1 MSDFFNE
8 FKTVSKAEWEAQII
22 ADLKGKD
29 PSLLTTNDEIEEIE
43 FTSYMH
49 QEDINSFDESPGDF
63 PFTRGMNRSDNDWK
77 NGAYIKIEDAKTTN
91 KKALTSLNLGADL
104 LVFEAK
110 NSSVDW
116 KTVLDEVKLEY
127 IQTQFILHNKKSF
140 FEAHSVLSSKEG
152 DIIYQLDFLGSEWSE
167 NDFHEISAEFNSK
180 QQRFCAVNGFQL
192 QQAGATTTQE
202 IAFCLSAGHEYLVKL
217 LYEGFTIDEACACVS
232 FNIGIGAN
240 YFFEIAKIRALKQL
254 WSKIIKAYNPEHN
267 CSYNCHINA
276 RIGHLNKSI
285 QDPHTNLLRQTTEA
299 MSAVSGSVDTL
310 TILPYDLLSS
320 NGTTDLSERMAINI
334 STILKEESYLDKVLD
349 PTGGSYSVENLT
361 LKIGR
366 KAWTLFQ
373 KLESEAGIFNS
384 SAQKLLVEQVATKRN
399 QRIAN
404 FSSGKTVG
412 IGMNKYK
419 PTQPVEA
426 HWKLPNDYLGLQPL
440 VLEHELNLK
449 TA

>member
-29 PSLLTTNDEIEEIE
+29 PSLLTTKDEIEEIE

-49 QEDINSFDESPGDF
+49 QEDINTFDESPGDF
-63 PFTRGMNRSDNDWK
+63 PFTRGMNRPDNDWK
-77 NGAYIKIEDAKTTN
+77 NGAYLKVVEAKTTN
-91 KKALTSLNLGADL
+91 KKALNLLNLGADL
-104 LVFEAK
+104 LIFEAES
-110 NSSVDW
+110 SSVDW
-116 KTVLDEVKLEY
+116 KTVLDDIKLEY
-127 IQTQFILHNKKSF
+127 IQTQFILHDKKSF
-140 FEAHSVLSSKEG
+140 FETHSFLSTKEG
-152 DIIYQLDFLGSEWSE
+152 DITYQLDFLGSDWTES
-167 NDFHEISAEFNSK
+167 DFQEISAQFKSK
-180 QQRFCAVNGFQL
+180 QQRFCAVNGFHL

-217 LYEGFTIDEACACVS
+217 MNEGLTIDEASACIS

-267 CSYNCHINA
+267 CSFNCYINA

-285 QDPHTNLLRQTTEA
+285 LDPHTNLLRQTTEA
-299 MSAVSGSVDTL
+299 MSAISGSVQTL

-334 STILKEESYLDKVLD
+334 STILKEESYLGKVLD

-361 LKIGR
+361 LKIGQ
-366 KAWTLFQ
+366 KAWMFFQ
-373 KLESEAGIFNS
+373 KLDSAGGIFNPS
-384 SAQKLLVEQVATKRN
+384 TQKLLIQQIETKRK
-399 QRIAN
+399 QRIDAFIN
-404 FSSGKTVG
+404 GKTVG

-419 PTQPVEA
+419 PAEFVEA
-426 HWKLPNDYLGLQPL
+426 KWKLQNDYLGLQLL